1 MKHIHVRNLDKY
13 QDGYKDRRHYWAK
26 IYLEMIQGN
35 PESEML
41 NEIDFSRLVKLIVL
55 ESCTRNKIPASEAYL
70 SRKGFDF
77 KLRKLDE
84 TIKSLSHFI
93 EVTDVTENNDSV
105 TVSLPREEESR
116 EEKKERC
123 KRAIFKKPTLEE
135 LKELFGGKG
144 FPAEAE
150 RFFGHYEANGW
161 RVGRNPMQSL
171 QHAVANWIRNMET
184 YGKAEAKPFVKKQSK
199 PKTGCEGCGGTGKLP
214 DGKKCWCWT

>member
-77 KLRKLDE
+77 KLRKLEE
-84 TIKSLSHFI
+84 TLKSLSHFI
-93 EVTDVTENNDSV
+93 EVTDVTEINDSV
-105 TVSLPREEESR
+105 TVSLPRVEKSR
-116 EEKKERC
+116 EEKKELCAREV
-123 KRAIFKKPTLEE
+123 FKKPTLEE
-135 LKELFGGKG
+135 LKEIFKGKG

-150 RFFGHYEANGW
+150 KFFGHYEANGW
-161 RVGRNPMQSL
+161 RVGRNPMRSL
-171 QHAVANWIRNMET
+171 NHAAANWIRNMGT
-184 YGKAEAKPFVKKQSK
+184 FCKPEAKPIVKREEK
-199 PKTGCEGCGGTGKLP
+199 PNPNCDPCKGTGKLP
-214 DGKKCWCWT
+214 DGKRCWCWS